1 MKKLVVFCL
10 AVICLLTVTSQ
21 NPARAAGGYWT
32 LSASYLENSEAA
44 DGEYWDSSVSAVGN
58 AATFTTR
65 GAQNEYEKASTS
77 WTAPP
82 GRIDP
87 DAPFELSLSAK
98 VDALTNRDSSHTIIT
113 SFFDAPGLV
122 MGTDTGARAYLTDSS
137 GYYSCETLTESVS
150 ITVSGS
156 LGSGSARGEQTALY
170 VVSYNNGMLVQG
182 QYVYQWITKSEEV
195 IKDSGTRFT
204 SISGT
209 VEIASEEQYQLG
221 QWGYAKLDM
230 VLNVGDHIR
239 TGEESSCIL
248 SFADLSCFVMQE
260 ETHIILNAPPDRDD
274 KIALVWGKI
283 KANIKKMMKDGSMEI
298 DMSQGVC
305 GIKGTTF
312 VCEEDGETST
322 LKVFEGTVE
331 FTSKAT
337 GDSVMVGAGQ
347 KASADDTGLSEVT
360 DFDTDAGEEEWAEIE
375 AAGGAEDAAAE
386 VTPEP
391 DMDYGINPLLIIGL
405 LIIVLII
412 VAAVVVIL
420 AVNGRKKARRNA
432 APVMAPPHAP
442 PMNQTGFCA
451 ACGAPLR
458 PDAGFC
464 QNCGKRR

>member
-1 MKKLVVFCL
+1 MTL
-10 AVICLLTVTSQ
+10 I
-21 NPARAAGGYWT
+21 NPYPAQAAGGYWK
-32 LSASYLENSEAA
+32 LSAAYLENSEAA
-44 DGEYWDSSVSAVGN
+44 DGEYWDSSVSAVGY

-77 WTAPP
+77 WTGPP
-82 GRIDP
+82 DKLNP
-87 DAPFELSLSAK
+87 DVPFELSLTSK
-98 VDALTNRDSSHTIIT
+98 VEALTNRDSSHTIVT
-113 SFFDAPGLV
+113 SFFDAPGLT
-122 MGTDTGARAYLTDSS
+122 MGTDTGRRAYLTDSS
-137 GYYSCETLTESVS
+137 GYYNCEAYTESAS
-150 ITVSGS
+150 IKVSGS

-170 VVSYNNGMLVQG
+170 VLSYNNGMLVQG
-182 QYVYQWITKSEEV
+182 QYVYQWITKTDDV

-221 QWGYAKLDM
+221 QWGFARLDM

-248 SFADLSCFVMQE
+248 SFADLSTFVMQE
-260 ETHIILNAPPDRDD
+260 ETHIILNAPPDKDD

-283 KANIKKMMKDGSMEI
+283 KANIKRMMKDGSMEI
-298 DMSQGVC
+298 DYSQAVA

-312 VCEEDGETST
+312 ICEEDGETST

-337 GDSVMVGAGQ
+337 GESVMVEAGQ
-347 KASADDTGLSEVT
+347 QASADAAGLSDVT
-360 DFDTDAGEEEWAEIE
+360 DFDAASAEEEWAEIE
-375 AAGGAEDAAAE
+375 AAGGAEDAFVE

-405 LIIVLII
+405 IAVGLIII
-412 VAAVVVIL
+412 VTVIVIL
-420 AVNGRKKARRNA
+420 AVNSRKKARRYA
-432 APVMAPPHAP
+432 GPVMTPPQAQP
-442 PMNQTGFCA
+442 VYRSGFCA
-451 ACGAPLR
+451 GCGAPMK

-464 QNCGKRR
+464 QSCGRRR